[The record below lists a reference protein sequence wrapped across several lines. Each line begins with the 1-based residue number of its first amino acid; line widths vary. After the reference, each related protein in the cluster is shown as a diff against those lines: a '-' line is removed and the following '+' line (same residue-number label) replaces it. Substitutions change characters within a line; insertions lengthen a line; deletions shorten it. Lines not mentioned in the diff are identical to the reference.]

1 LSDAAATH
9 KVEPPAQD
17 NHYEDQAKTE
27 RTNSMLSPPGV
38 TEEEGEGELNEELY
52 ESLMQSIN
60 QIWLDFDIEQGVI
73 D

>member
-1 LSDAAATH
+1 
-9 KVEPPAQD
+9 
-17 NHYEDQAKTE
+17 
-27 RTNSMLSPPGV
+27 MLSPPGV